1 MYRSYIEPVALTSQ
15 PASENSVLVVAQPKG
30 QANVESSAR
39 ALGLNEPDISNSL
52 DMQYYVKH
60 RKDTADSI
68 AALMESRTLF
78 SLQLVPCTPARCAK
92 DEPFA

>member
-15 PASENSVLVVAQPKG
+15 PSSENSVLVVAQPKG

-39 ALGLNEPDISNSL
+39 ALGLNATDTSSSL

-68 AALMESRTLF
+68 AALMESRTLVAVILA
-78 SLQLVPCTPARCAK
+78 STCPLHSREVR
-92 DEPFA
+92 